1 MKKKTLLLTML
12 LLVMIMS
19 VALADDRVDVS
30 ASTENTYVLSL
41 DLAPYPGSAFSVVW
55 EASGK
60 LKDVLLDSDGDMTA
74 VGDFELWEDGRK
86 SNIIALGYRLGV
98 ATPWVGVGK
107 QTIEKT
113 RYEMKTDDGELVKR
127 TTDLTKSETGPA
139 FGVNLE
145 HWMNQ
150 IGLTG
155 TLAKVPGGVLITAR
169 VKYKYE
175 MGTLHVGYTYN
186 SYLETNKLILGAG
199 LSY

>member
-1 MKKKTLLLTML
+1 MVTP
-12 LLVMIMS
+12 
-19 VALADDRVDVS
+19 VALAYDRVDVS
-30 ASTENTYVLSL
+30 ASNESTYALSL
-41 DLAPYPGSAFSVVW
+41 DIAPYHGTVFSVVW
-55 EASGK
+55 EASGE
-60 LKDVLLDSDGDMTA
+60 LRDVLLDSEGDMTS
-74 VGDFELWEDGRK
+74 VGDFELWEGSRK
-86 SNIIALGYRLGV
+86 SNIMALGYRLGV

-113 RYEMKTDDGELVKR
+113 RYEMKMEDEELVKK

-145 HWMNQ
+145 HWVDK

-155 TLAKVPGGVLITAR
+155 TLAKVPGGVLMTAR

-186 SYLETNKLILGAG
+186 SYLETGKLIVGAG
-199 LSY
+199 LAY